1 MIGAREDVTAH
12 WRHLLADEGA
22 AAWAIER
29 CAAELV
35 LQAGA
40 ALADDMPGETP
51 WRRCGGFLRIDARDH
66 GRALSTEL
74 QLLWR
79 CMATTVAQMALNVEE
94 ERRARE
100 ALGAQLENALRG
112 ASAELQASLLD
123 ESVHASL
130 RFGGVKALCWVSREE
145 ATADV
150 RAA

>member
-1 MIGAREDVTAH
+1 MDWTLARERLGAELIGAREDVTAH

-100 ALGAQLENALRG
+100 GAGGPVGEAVGGAPAGVPGPPLDRTGQATLRLWG
-112 ASAELQASLLD
+112 
-123 ESVHASL
+123 
-130 RFGGVKALCWVSREE
+130 
-145 ATADV
+145 
-150 RAA
+150 